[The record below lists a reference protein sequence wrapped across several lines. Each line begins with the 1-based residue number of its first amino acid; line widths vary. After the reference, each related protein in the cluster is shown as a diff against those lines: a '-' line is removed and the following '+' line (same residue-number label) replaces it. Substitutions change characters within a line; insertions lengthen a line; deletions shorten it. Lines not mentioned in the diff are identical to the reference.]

1 MELHKPAWT
10 PTRDFEVAQHA
21 AGRSGLRHDNLV
33 VVRLAPRVSTE
44 PQEVDGLYVLVDS
57 SASRALGYAAQVTF
71 LEKLLAGLRDEL
83 AGLDPEIADLAEKGS
98 AKATEREV
106 LRVLLL
112 YMRALDDAMAGL
124 LLIFENLEEDESG
137 YRDTGTDGRSGFT
150 RDKLAYDHTLSE
162 LERLGTRLNRLF
174 ANY

>member
-1 MELHKPAWT
+1 MSRLIDLGCQVA
-10 PTRDFEVAQHA
+10 EVHHRYHEIHGAIFGTA
-21 AGRSGLRHDNLV
+21 SFRLILDALRGRRRRTYH
-33 VVRLAPRVSTE
+33 
-44 PQEVDGLYVLVDS
+44 
-57 SASRALGYAAQVTF
+57 GYAQT
-71 LEKLLAGLRDEL
+71 LAGLRDEL